1 MKIIFNDATELVV
14 QSASIRADGSLL
26 IKTISATEE
35 ELRTMFQD
43 AFKTKKMTV
52 TERESTIAEYEN
64 YTDLNAIVKYTAG
77 ILGVVMYREKESPMD
92 RIDAL
97 EEHVDNLTEANK
109 SREAENAELIA
120 TVDSILTDMMEKILV
135 LLSSNSFI
143 RILLIAVT
151 LDTLLGVLRAI
162 KEHKFN
168 SCVGIDGAIRKAA
181 MFFSVCLL
189 MATDVI
195 MHINMLGMVPEK
207 YIQIMGIQKLGI
219 CEFFCLLFIL
229 YEAVSILKNPKHL
242 HLEIR

>member
-1 MKIIFNDATELVV
+1 
-14 QSASIRADGSLL
+14 
-26 IKTISATEE
+26 
-35 ELRTMFQD
+35 
-43 AFKTKKMTV
+43 
-52 TERESTIAEYEN
+52 
-64 YTDLNAIVKYTAG
+64 
-77 ILGVVMYREKESPMD
+77 
-92 RIDAL
+92 
-97 EEHVDNLTEANK
+97 
-109 SREAENAELIA
+109 
-120 TVDSILTDMMEKILV
+120 MEKILV

-181 MFFSVCLL
+181 MLFSVCLL

-219 CEFFCLLFIL
+219 CEFFCHIFQEFL
-229 YEAVSILKNPKHL
+229 NPFL
-242 HLEIR
+242 DSCRDWQAT